1 MQCIVRSD
9 HHDRTDEG
17 EGEGEGEGD
26 ASTGAESGRRAT
38 VSDMEDAKAQ
48 AAATTQD
55 QMLSPICIYHLE
67 DATGVITAPTHID
80 V

>member
-1 MQCIVRSD
+1 MQRIVRSD

-48 AAATTQD
+48 ARLNPRPDVIAY
-55 QMLSPICIYHLE
+55 MHLPFRRCHRGHNG
-67 DATGVITAPTHID
+67 TNTY
-80 V
+80 